1 MALNLPLNYT
11 SNLQTEEQVR
21 QALRDDLIGEYEAV
35 SLYSAHLQSVQCPL
49 TKAVLEEII
58 NDEKSHISLL
68 NALLMYLED
77 ETALT
82 ASQKGID
89 EFNQMLDALQPQ
101 NSTIEDPIPE
111 SLNKTQAKD
120 VRRQKLTTILA
131 ALSKVNDFRNL
142 HR

>member
-35 SLYSAHLQSVQCPL
+35 SLYSAHLQSVRCPL

-58 NDEKSHISLL
+58 DDEKSHISLL
-68 NALLMYLED
+68 HALLMYLED
-77 ETALT
+77 SSALT

-89 EFNQMLDALQPQ
+89 EFNKMLDVYTQ
-101 NSTIEDPIPE
+101 NSMGEASVPE
-111 SLNKTQAKD
+111 RLNKYNDKD
-120 VRRQKLTTILA
+120 ARKQKLETILA
-131 ALSKVNDFRNL
+131 SLSKVNDFRNL